1 MSSGAVQGRAAASRV
16 ARVLLDKGKPGDA
29 VEVLAVWAANGAND
43 AEGQGLLAEALR
55 IDPASRL
62 ARLAFERMEG
72 ITADHAM
79 LDEAIARWSAE
90 EIARFDREMSRP
102 THLRA
107 QVGFNNNVKYK
118 DKTFHIQTE
127 VGGLD
132 NTHV

>member
-29 VEVLAVWAANGAND
+29 VEVLAVWAANGPND

-72 ITADHAM
+72 IRADHAL
-79 LDEAIARWSAE
+79 LDEAVARWSAE
-90 EIARFDREMSRP
+90 EITRVDREMARP
-102 THLRA
+102 GHLRA
-107 QVGFNNNVKYK
+107 HVGVNNNVKYN
-118 DKTFHIQTE
+118 DQTFHIHT
-127 VGGLD
+127 
-132 NTHV
+132 